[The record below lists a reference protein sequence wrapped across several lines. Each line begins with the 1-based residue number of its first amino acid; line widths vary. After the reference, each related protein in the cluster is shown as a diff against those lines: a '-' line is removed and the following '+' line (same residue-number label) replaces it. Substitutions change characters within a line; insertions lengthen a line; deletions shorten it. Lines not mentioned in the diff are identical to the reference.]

1 MAIEH
6 RHGYCTLC
14 RSRCGALYAVEGDR
28 LLSAAPDPSHPTGA
42 ALCPKGRAAPEIVH
56 SPRRLTH
63 PLRRTTEKTADD
75 PGWVQIGWDEA
86 LAEIAG
92 RFDAIRRE
100 SGPEAVAFSVTSP
113 SGTPISDGIDW
124 VERFIRTFG
133 SPNIAYA
140 TEICN
145 WHKDHAH
152 AFTFGRGIPTADY
165 ANSDLCLLW
174 GHNPARVW
182 LAQST
187 AIANARARG
196 ATVAV
201 VDPRSAGSGAQAD
214 LWVRVRPA
222 SDGALALG
230 VANRLIQTGRFDDEF
245 IRRWSN
251 GPLLV
256 REDTGRFLRGADL
269 PGALPPLAY
278 VGYDG
283 RGLVPHDT
291 GEAAPDG
298 LTLRG
303 TVVVSTRDGDVRC
316 TPAFQRYE
324 RLCAH
329 WPLDRTAAVTWA
341 QEADIAALA
350 DALAGAQRVAY
361 HSWSGVGQHTN
372 ATQTERAIACLY
384 ALTGCFDTPGGNVIH
399 PVAPVNA
406 VTGFDQLGAGQ
417 RAKALGVDQRPL
429 GPPSQGWVTARDMY
443 TAILDGAP
451 YRVRALMGFGSNL
464 LVSQADPR
472 RGRDALRRLE
482 FHVHAN
488 LFMNPTA
495 ELADIVLPVNS
506 PWEREALKTGFEI
519 SHEAQERIQLRTR
532 MVPPVGQSR
541 SDTDI
546 VFALATR
553 LGLGEKFFGGD
564 VEAGWQHVLDP
575 LGITVA
581 QLRERPEGIS
591 VPLTRR
597 HRKYADPLPSGE
609 VTGFGTETR
618 RVELYSERLARYGY
632 DPLPGYVEPADS
644 PVGDGADPRFPLVLT
659 STKNSRFC
667 HTQHRGIASLRA
679 RAAEPT
685 VDLSPELAAE
695 RDIADNDWVELATR
709 HGRIRMRA
717 KLDPALHPKV
727 VVAEYGWWEAAPD
740 VGLPGYDPFSAVGSN
755 FNLLIPADH
764 ADPVSG
770 SVPHRSLVCDIAKVP
785 DARPSWP
792 GRRPFTVDRVVTES
806 PDTVSIHLRP
816 SHPPAPPDFRPGQH
830 VSLHLDGIDAGLVSR
845 SYSLSGT
852 ATHAE
857 RRGYRITVKRVEGDA
872 AMSRHL
878 TQTLRAGDTVHLS
891 APQGRFALPI
901 RPDLP
906 VVMIAGGIGITPFL
920 SYLDTLATRHAA
932 ERIELY
938 YVSRDGAHHVFKQRL
953 AELATML
960 PGLVV
965 HTHYSRPRA
974 SDRPGLDYDT
984 AGRITADDVSAALI
998 AGRARFYLCGPDEM
1012 IRALRTGLI
1021 ARGVPEFD
1029 IFEERFTSPL
1039 PTWNPHP
1046 DLSHAVRF
1054 TRSAQEL
1061 TWTPADGSLLT
1072 LAESHGITILS
1083 GCRTGQC
1090 ESCEVAIQSG
1100 AVGYLTPEAD
1110 PGDDR
1115 RCLTCQAVPISDL
1128 AIDA

>member
-1 MAIEH
+1 MAV

-14 RSRCGALYAVEGDR
+14 RSRCGALYTVEGDR
-28 LLSAAPDPSHPTGA
+28 LLSVAPDPSHPTGA

-63 PLRRTTEKTADD
+63 PLRRTTPKTADD

-86 LAEIAG
+86 LTEIAD
-92 RFDAIRRE
+92 RFDEIRRE

-196 ATVAV
+196 AAVAV

-214 LWVRVRPA
+214 LWVRVRPG

-230 VANRLIQTGRFDDEF
+230 VANRLIQTGRFDDDF

-269 PGALPPLAY
+269 TDALPPLTY
-278 VGYDG
+278 VGFDG

-291 GEAAPDG
+291 GDAAPEG

-303 TVVVSTRDGDVRC
+303 TVVVSTRDGEVRC
-316 TPAFQRYE
+316 TPAFERYE
-324 RLCAH
+324 QLCAE
-329 WPLDRTAAVTWA
+329 WTLERTAAITWA
-341 QEADIAALA
+341 PEADIAALA
-350 DALAGAQRVAY
+350 DALAGAKRVAY

-384 ALTGCFDTPGGNVIH
+384 ALTGCFDTQGGNVIH
-399 PVAPVNA
+399 PAAAVNA
-406 VTGFDQLGAGQ
+406 VTGFDQLSPGQ
-417 RAKALGVDQRPL
+417 RAKALGVDERPL

-443 TAILDGAP
+443 TAILDGTP
-451 YRVRALMGFGSNL
+451 YPVRAMMGFGSNL
-464 LVSQADPR
+464 LVSQADSR

-519 SHEAQERIQLRTR
+519 THEAQERIQLRTR

-553 LGLGEKFFGGD
+553 LGLGDKFFGGD

-581 QLRERPEGIS
+581 QLRERQEGIR
-591 VPLTRR
+591 VPLPRKY
-597 HRKYADPLPSGE
+597 RKYADPQPSGG
-609 VTGFGTETR
+609 VTGFATETR

-679 RAAEPT
+679 RAPEPT
-685 VDLSPELAAE
+685 VDISPELAAE
-695 RDIADNDWVELATR
+695 RDIADNDWVVLATR
-709 HGRIRMRA
+709 HGRIRLRA

-740 VGLPGYDPFSAVGSN
+740 VGLPGYDPFSAAGSN
-755 FNLLIPADH
+755 YNLLIPADH
-764 ADPVSG
+764 VDPVSG

-785 DARPSWP
+785 DARPSWQ
-792 GRRPFTVDRVVTES
+792 GRRPFTVARVVTES
-806 PDTVSIHLRP
+806 PDTVSIHLQP

-830 VSLHLDGIDAGLVSR
+830 ISLHLDEIDTGQVSR

-852 ATHAE
+852 AAQDD
-857 RRGYRITVKRVEGDA
+857 RRGYRITVKRVDGDA
-872 AMSRHL
+872 VMSRYL

-891 APQGRFALPI
+891 APQGRFVLPT

-920 SYLDTLATRHAA
+920 SYLDTLAA
-932 ERIELY
+932 ERATDRIELY
-938 YVSRDGAHHVFKQRL
+938 YVSRDGARHVFKARL

-965 HTHYSRPRA
+965 HNHYSRPRS
-974 SDRPGLDYDT
+974 SDRPGLDYDA
-984 AGRITADDVSAALI
+984 AGRITADDVPDALI

-1012 IRALRTGLI
+1012 IRQLRGGLI

-1029 IFEERFTSPL
+1029 IFVERFSSPL
-1039 PTWNPHP
+1039 PTWAPQP
-1046 DLSHAVRF
+1046 DVSHAVRF
-1054 TRSAQEL
+1054 TRSGQDL
-1061 TWTPADGSLLT
+1061 TWTPADGSLLA

-1090 ESCEVAIQSG
+1090 ESCEVAVQSG

-1110 PGDDR
+1110 PGDDG